1 MTEKKK
7 RILTY
12 IAAALI
18 VTIPFACNLALKKVH
33 YSVKSDK
40 LMGNVKIAFISDLH
54 NSRYG
59 ENMREIVDSVREY
72 NPDVVVFGGDLYDE
86 YWGENNADLLVDR
99 LVSDYR
105 CFYTVGNHEK
115 HTDDAALKR
124 KMTEK
129 GVIVLENT
137 CYDLEIRGNKLRFT
151 GLESLLDDEICE
163 KAFSCV
169 SSEAYNILIDH
180 YPEHFPK
187 LSDKGFDLVLS
198 GHAHGGQVIIPFVL
212 NGVYAPNQGLFPKY
226 AGGYYSENG
235 TEMIVSRGLHRNVS
249 NIAIPRVFNRPEL
262 VFVTLEENRQE

>member
-1 MTEKKK
+1 MPEKKR

-12 IAAALI
+12 VAAVLI
-18 VTIPFACNLALKKVH
+18 VSIPFACSLALKEV
-33 YSVKSDK
+33 YYTLKSNK
-40 LMGNVKIAFISDLH
+40 ISGNVKIAFISDLH

-72 NPDVVVFGGDLYDE
+72 NPDVVIFGGDLYDE
-86 YWGENNADLLVDR
+86 FWGEGNSDLLVNR
-99 LVSDYR
+99 LVSDYK
-105 CFYTVGNHEK
+105 CFYTIGNHEK
-115 HTDDAALKR
+115 NRMDDDIVKKR
-124 KMTEK
+124 IAEK
-129 GVIVLENT
+129 GVIVLEND

-151 GLESLLDDEICE
+151 GLESMLDDEMCQ
-163 KAFSCV
+163 KAFSCA

-212 NGVYAPNQGLFPKY
+212 NGVYAPNQGFFPKY
-226 AGGYYSENG
+226 AGGYYNENG

-249 NIAIPRVFNRPEL
+249 NIAVPRVFNRPEL
-262 VFVTLEENRQE
+262 VFVTLEGK